1 MDAIEKII
9 SEIKQQGKQEVE
21 AYVTSEQTRIDQEFQ
36 AAQQEILLKQEHE
49 IEKRQQQLLKE
60 FKQRQTLEIRQD
72 ALNKKQAYLNQLFDE
87 VVLKMSEWSA
97 EEFQQF
103 MKAQLGSLELAGKA
117 TILLGEYSQTK
128 VTQEWLTA
136 LSDATVQWELS
147 EEVVPKESGF
157 IVAKD
162 GLDYNFLFSA
172 LVEEIQKTEG
182 FKVAEKLFS

>member
-1 MDAIEKII
+1 
-9 SEIKQQGKQEVE
+9 
-21 AYVTSEQTRIDQEFQ
+21 
-36 AAQQEILLKQEHE
+36 
-49 IEKRQQQLLKE
+49 
-60 FKQRQTLEIRQD
+60 
-72 ALNKKQAYLNQLFDE
+72 
-87 VVLKMSEWSA
+87 MSEWSA

-103 MKAQLGSLELAGKA
+103 MKAQLGSLELTGKA

-162 GLDYNFLFSA
+162 GLIIIFFSA
-172 LVEEIQKTEG
+172 LVEEIQNRR
-182 FKVAEKLFS
+182 L

>member
-1 MDAIEKII
+1 MP
-9 SEIKQQGKQEVE
+9 
-21 AYVTSEQTRIDQEFQ
+21 
-36 AAQQEILLKQEHE
+36 LK
-49 IEKRQQQLLKE
+49 
-60 FKQRQTLEIRQD
+60 
-72 ALNKKQAYLNQLFDE
+72 
-87 VVLKMSEWSA
+87 
-97 EEFQQF
+97 
-103 MKAQLGSLELAGKA
+103 
-117 TILLGEYSQTK
+117 
-128 VTQEWLTA
+128 WLTA

>member
-60 FKQRQTLEIRQD
+60 FKQRQQRQTLEIRQD

-97 EEFQQF
+97 EEFQEF
-103 MKAQLGSLELAGKA
+103 MKAQLGSLELTGKA

-128 VTQEWLTA
+128 VLLFNGSFQRKLFQKKVA
-136 LSDATVQWELS
+136 LSL
-147 EEVVPKESGF
+147 
-157 IVAKD
+157 
-162 GLDYNFLFSA
+162 
-172 LVEEIQKTEG
+172 QKT
-182 FKVAEKLFS
+182 VWIIIFSFQH